1 MAQELLKPRETG
13 SDALGYAKAA
23 SYEELLAVLSSAH
36 ANLPKRLRQV
46 AVYLTQH
53 PNDVAL
59 GSIGSVAIRAGVQP
73 STLVRFAKF
82 FGFHGFSDFQE
93 IFKSHVRSAG
103 GALRSPAKAAAARQP
118 RHAAISGHVEAARE
132 SLDRFERSFDEAAF
146 KRIVATLA
154 RANAV
159 YVVGSKRAF
168 PVANYMSL
176 TFSQLGVKN
185 MLVDNVGS
193 TAFDQVACLDRGD
206 AVLAISFSPYNSITP
221 ELASR
226 ARDRG
231 AMVVSLTD
239 SMLSPLIDLSRAS
252 LVVVESSDAG
262 YRSMAA
268 TNVAALSIVL
278 AVAAARSTGGRRG
291 GGTLTRGSKYSN
303 FTK

>member
-1 MAQELLKPRETG
+1 MLKTHEIG
-13 SDALGYAKAA
+13 NVALGYAKVAN
-23 SYEELLAVLSSAH
+23 YEELLAVLSSAH
-36 ANLPKRLRQV
+36 ADLPKRLRQV
-46 AVYLTQH
+46 AVYMTQH
-53 PNDVAL
+53 PSDVAL
-59 GSIGSVAIRAGVQP
+59 GTIGAVAIQVGVQP

-93 IFKSHVRSAG
+93 IFKNHVRSAG
-103 GALRSPAKAAAARQP
+103 SAPRIAPRSQPKAGIIRFPRQIEI
-118 RHAAISGHVEAARE
+118 AGHVAAARE
-132 SLDRFERSFDEAAF
+132 SLDRFEQSFNGSAF
-146 KRIVATLA
+146 RKMVGTLA
-154 RANAV
+154 KAKAI

-185 MLVDNVGS
+185 TLVDNVGS

-231 AMVVSLTD
+231 AKVVSLTD
-239 SMLSPLIDLSRAS
+239 SMLSPLIGLSRAS
-252 LVVVESSDAG
+252 LVVVESSAAG

-278 AVAAARSTGGRRG
+278 GVAEARSAVSRRV
-291 GGTLTRGSKYSN
+291 SS
-303 FTK
+303 